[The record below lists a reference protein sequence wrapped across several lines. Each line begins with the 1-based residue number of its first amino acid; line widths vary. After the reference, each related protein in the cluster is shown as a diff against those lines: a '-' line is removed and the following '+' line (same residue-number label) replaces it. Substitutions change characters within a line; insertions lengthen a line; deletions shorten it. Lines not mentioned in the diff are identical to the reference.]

1 MLDYI
6 KFRIAIERLRNVI
19 FFPIEKAINIQPK
32 QDIDNK
38 QKYAKILK
46 WKQYTTSRE

>member
-6 KFRIAIERLRNVI
+6 KFRIRLEQYKNVV
-19 FFPIEKAINIQPK
+19 FFPIEKAINIQPT
-32 QDIDNK
+32 QHVDNK
-38 QKYAKILK
+38 QQYAKILK